1 MIAVTSHREE
11 EYLLQLA
18 AGLGWRLTAT
28 GKARPWLD
36 ELAGIMELKK
46 GHSAAYPKVV
56 FCRNEFGKEA
66 LKDLIA
72 SPGGGNGNGR
82 GLFDHWSPRVKSKV
96 VFDLWMGVGRPD
108 MIFDLGETGTREL
121 EFLKMAQAVSEMFV
135 HACAKGGI
143 PFHAALVEHGG
154 KGILL
159 AAPSNTGKS
168 TCARRIPEP
177 WGALCDDRAL
187 VMKDGRGGYLV
198 HPFPTWSEY
207 MCERST
213 PTWGVEHPL
222 PLSAVFFLGQAEK
235 DQALPLEKVKAVAC
249 TLLSVRDALYWVV
262 ANYSPEERKQ
272 VQERV
277 FLNACEMVKTVP
289 AYILKV
295 SLGGRFWEKMEK
307 ALGETG
313 LAGVV

>member
-1 MIAVTSHREE
+1 
-11 EYLLQLA
+11 
-18 AGLGWRLTAT
+18 
-28 GKARPWLD
+28 
-36 ELAGIMELKK
+36 
-46 GHSAAYPKVV
+46 
-56 FCRNEFGKEA
+56 
-66 LKDLIA
+66 
-72 SPGGGNGNGR
+72 
-82 GLFDHWSPRVKSKV
+82 
-96 VFDLWMGVGRPD
+96 
-108 MIFDLGETGTREL
+108 
-121 EFLKMAQAVSEMFV
+121 
-135 HACAKGGI
+135 
-143 PFHAALVEHGG
+143 
-154 KGILL
+154 
-159 AAPSNTGKS
+159 
-168 TCARRIPEP
+168 
-177 WGALCDDRAL
+177 
-187 VMKDGRGGYLV
+187 
-198 HPFPTWSEY
+198 